1 MKEIPVG
8 LLGFGTIGVG
18 VVRVLK
24 LNGTL
29 ISRRLG
35 AKIKLAKVAD
45 VRRGPRP
52 GAKLKPG
59 VFTTDAFSVVDDPDI
74 PVIIEL
80 IGGDTIAR
88 ELVIRALKKGKH
100 VVTANKELLA
110 KHGEQLFK
118 AAARSGA
125 QLAFEASV
133 GGAIPIIRSMREAFV
148 ATNFSSIFG
157 IINGTSNFILS
168 GMTAEGADFKEVLK
182 KAQKLG
188 YAEADPTFDIDGSDA
203 AHKLA
208 ILVMLA
214 YGTPVK
220 FTSVYKEGITG
231 LSPLDIE
238 VARDFGYRI
247 KLLAIAKSG
256 GGKIEARV
264 HPTLISSG
272 HVLANVEGVH
282 NAIFL
287 EGEPMGEAML
297 FGHGAGMMPTAGAVV
312 ADVVEVA
319 RDMLAGSKPNRAPMR
334 AWPEGEFRQVE
345 IKDISHRFG
354 AYYLRFNV
362 LDRPGVLGKIAA
374 ILGRHQISIAQ
385 VLQKDRAK
393 KGTATVFIF
402 THEAQEKNL
411 VNAVNQ
417 IDRLKEVKGKTF
429 FIRIEE

>member
-1 MKEIPVG
+1 MKEIPLG

-18 VVRVLK
+18 VVRVLNS
-24 LNGTL
+24 NGRL

-45 VRRGPRP
+45 VRRGARP

-88 ELVIRALKKGKH
+88 KLVIRALKKGKH
-100 VVTANKELLA
+100 VVTANKALLA

-118 AAARSGA
+118 AAAKSGA

-220 FTSVYKEGITG
+220 FTSV
-231 LSPLDIE
+231 
-238 VARDFGYRI
+238 
-247 KLLAIAKSG
+247 
-256 GGKIEARV
+256 
-264 HPTLISSG
+264 
-272 HVLANVEGVH
+272 
-282 NAIFL
+282 
-287 EGEPMGEAML
+287 
-297 FGHGAGMMPTAGAVV
+297 
-312 ADVVEVA
+312 
-319 RDMLAGSKPNRAPMR
+319 
-334 AWPEGEFRQVE
+334 
-345 IKDISHRFG
+345 
-354 AYYLRFNV
+354 
-362 LDRPGVLGKIAA
+362 
-374 ILGRHQISIAQ
+374 
-385 VLQKDRAK
+385 
-393 KGTATVFIF
+393 
-402 THEAQEKNL
+402 
-411 VNAVNQ
+411 
-417 IDRLKEVKGKTF
+417 
-429 FIRIEE
+429 